1 MEKFNFSEHR
11 AKAIESYQR
20 EQQKYE
26 LLANSIRKILAPA
39 LSAKEINIHKIEA
52 RAKDIDSFAKKASKA
67 SDENPE
73 APKYPNPLKDITDL
87 AGVRV
92 ITFLPKDLKTI
103 DSCIHEEFDV
113 IEKTDKS
120 EVLEEQGKFG
130 YKSIHYLVNIKQ
142 NRTDLPEYRELKG
155 LTAEIQART
164 ILQHAWAE
172 MEHDIQYKS
181 PTTIPAS
188 IKRRFVSLAG
198 MLEIADREFQA
209 IQDED
214 IETRKLANEH
224 IQAGN
229 FSNVEITPDA
239 LKSYLDKKFSP
250 DKRMNDFSYE
260 LLAEQLIQIGFKNF
274 KQIDDCI
281 AGFDSTNISRTLWGS
296 KQGQILRFEDTL
308 LAGMGDNFLKL
319 HPWRDQEWFIKKA
332 TKDLEELRKNNIVP
346 RSYSPQPQ

>member
-1 MEKFNFSEHR
+1 
-11 AKAIESYQR
+11 
-20 EQQKYE
+20 
-26 LLANSIRKILAPA
+26 
-39 LSAKEINIHKIEA
+39 
-52 RAKDIDSFAKKASKA
+52 
-67 SDENPE
+67 
-73 APKYPNPLKDITDL
+73 
-87 AGVRV
+87 
-92 ITFLPKDLKTI
+92 
-103 DSCIHEEFDV
+103 
-113 IEKTDKS
+113 
-120 EVLEEQGKFG
+120 
-130 YKSIHYLVNIKQ
+130 
-142 NRTDLPEYRELKG
+142 
-155 LTAEIQART
+155 
-164 ILQHAWAE
+164 
-172 MEHDIQYKS
+172 
-181 PTTIPAS
+181 
-188 IKRRFVSLAG
+188 